1 MASIAQQLID
11 IEEQIDRAVGKV
23 NADPGASPALQA
35 VVAELHAKARLAR
48 EETRGADERT
58 VRDHVIEA
66 EEAADAAKK
75 AAEADENISEATRSA
90 VVAAHDSM
98 CDLKGDLPD

>member
-1 MASIAQQLID
+1 MASIAQHLVD
-11 IEEQIDRAVGKV
+11 IEEQVDHAVERV

-35 VVAELHAKARLAR
+35 VIAEFHAKARLAR
-48 EETRGADERT
+48 DETRGADERT

-75 AAEADENISEATRSA
+75 AAEADENISDATRRA
-90 VVAAHDSM
+90 VILAHDAM